1 MKIFTELVISKET
14 GEVSSRDYTEIFPK
28 KKLKGGF
35 NIVYMNEYEKA
46 SSNVVF
52 SNLDFRLL
60 SQIRSL
66 FKKTQTEVKIPVTK
80 LAKKNDTTRQTVS
93 SIVARMVKADMLYR
107 IERGLYRF
115 NPNMFIPFGA
125 NVELLQKE
133 WKSLKELEDEQ

>member
-125 NVELLQKE
+125 NGELLQKE